1 MNKNKWLLKGLWVL
15 GLAPVVLAWTMAYT
29 GWGVPEARKN
39 NGELVQAELR
49 LPEPYRQLHK
59 GRWGLLLVSDECLQD
74 CQDQLYR
81 MQQLHKSTGKEFNRL
96 QSMWLSSQSSAFF
109 PKLKDSEQAITEN
122 GQLISWFDKNNLNRS
137 DFSLW
142 LLDPEGNMVLK
153 FSPDLTGKEM
163 LADIKWLLKA
173 SRMG

>member
-1 MNKNKWLLKGLWVL
+1 MNKNKWLLRGLWVL
-15 GLAPVVLAWTMAYT
+15 GLAPVMLAWSMAYT

-39 NGELVQAELR
+39 NGELMQTNLR
-49 LPEPYRQLHK
+49 LPEQYRELHK
-59 GRWGLLLVSDECLQD
+59 GRWGLLLVTEECLQA

-96 QSMWLSSQSSAFF
+96 QSMWLSSTSSAFF
-109 PKLKDSEQAITEN
+109 PRLNNNKQPETEN
-122 GQLISWFDKNNLNRS
+122 YQLISWFDQHQLQRS
-137 DFSLW
+137 DFSIW
-142 LLDPEGNMVLK
+142 LLDPDGNLVLK
-153 FSPDLTGKEM
+153 FSPDLTGKQM